1 MPPIEYWD
9 CNTDVRGLSIG
20 NRPIRSKKLHRELA
34 GTILEHGTGGGGV
47 SFSTLYLVLVHM
59 LINAPKSPLP
69 CIRALYM

>member
-34 GTILEHGTGGGGV
+34 GTILEHGTGGWGV
-47 SFSTLYLVLVHM
+47 FFYTISS
-59 LINAPKSPLP
+59 A
-69 CIRALYM
+69 C